1 MGVEAIDWGWDQ
13 RCLQGPNRE
22 HRAKMK
28 LCRWVQRDELK
39 VGKKSDGG
47 RRDDSLNGADEST
60 RSDEL

>member
-28 LCRWVQRDELK
+28 LCRWGATRRAK
-39 VGKKSDGG
+39 VGKKSDEG

>member
-1 MGVEAIDWGWDQ
+1 MGSTVPSGSESGTSSQDEALSVGAT
-13 RCLQGPNRE
+13 R
-22 HRAKMK
+22 RA
-28 LCRWVQRDELK
+28 K